1 MKGDNPVPREDHWF
15 RFPDLAQF
23 PDYAAEGRRQDAVDL
38 RPLYDTVKQGQS
50 DQFVALVSAL
60 TTTDPAPKWLSR
72 LSGHFRGAR
81 MMAKRKSSPIATQC
95 FRDLYDLG
103 AHCTHVEMKLDV
115 SQEVDTLL
123 AQPDHV
129 PKPGSYDRGMSLPA
143 EKQAIVSK
151 ALGTAGILQSAGA
164 YLGRAVKV
172 KNVFLHVATPSDT
185 NWKQFFMDAK
195 TTPRLVN
202 SHFDP
207 KADTMKALLYLE
219 ECKTFEQGAFRY
231 CPTSHRFQHDP
242 LQDIIGRAISTGSYC
257 TNPESRRSVFR
268 LPSHLRV
275 SCNFGRCLLD
285 GTAEAQR
292 LEDKFFVASTE
303 YGNVCVFDPMGIHQ
317 GGRVYEGHGRRIT
330 CQIIMG

>member
-72 LSGHFRGAR
+72 LSGHFQGAR

-172 KNVFLHVATPSDT
+172 KNVFLHVATPSDIGH
-185 NWKQFFMDAK
+185 Q
-195 TTPRLVN
+195 
-202 SHFDP
+202 
-207 KADTMKALLYLE
+207 LE
-219 ECKTFEQGAFRY
+219 AVFHGCQNNA
-231 CPTSHRFQHDP
+231 TSSQQPF
-242 LQDIIGRAISTGSYC
+242 
-257 TNPESRRSVFR
+257 
-268 LPSHLRV
+268 
-275 SCNFGRCLLD
+275 
-285 GTAEAQR
+285 
-292 LEDKFFVASTE
+292 
-303 YGNVCVFDPMGIHQ
+303 
-317 GGRVYEGHGRRIT
+317 
-330 CQIIMG
+330 